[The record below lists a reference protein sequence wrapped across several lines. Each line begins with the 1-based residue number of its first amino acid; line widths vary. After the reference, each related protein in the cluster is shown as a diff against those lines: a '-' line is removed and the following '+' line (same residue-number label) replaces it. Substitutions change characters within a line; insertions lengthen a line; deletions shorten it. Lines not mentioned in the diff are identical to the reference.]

1 MLTFRFLFREPLSLS
16 LVVGDHFLLFLVS
29 QIQKQHSMDDLLKLL
44 KVFLITVL
52 LKPSFLRQQ
61 KADLEQYPLAL
72 TSTKK
77 SSADHPLDSIVV
89 FKDKYLWI
97 LVLCQ
102 YSMFSSQGHVMS
114 VTFLKAL
121 ENIVISRLS

>member
-1 MLTFRFLFREPLSLS
+1 M
-16 LVVGDHFLLFLVS
+16 LFLVS
-29 QIQKQHSMDDLLKLL
+29 QIQKEHSMDDLLKFLM
-44 KVFLITVL
+44 VFLIRVL

-61 KADLEQYPLAL
+61 KADLEQYFLAL
-72 TSTKK
+72 TSTEK
-77 SSADHPLDSIVV
+77 SSTDHPLDSIVV

-102 YSMFSSQGHVMS
+102 DSMFSSQGHVNSMS

-121 ENIVISRLS
+121 ENIVISGLS

>member
-1 MLTFRFLFREPLSLS
+1 M
-16 LVVGDHFLLFLVS
+16 LFLVS